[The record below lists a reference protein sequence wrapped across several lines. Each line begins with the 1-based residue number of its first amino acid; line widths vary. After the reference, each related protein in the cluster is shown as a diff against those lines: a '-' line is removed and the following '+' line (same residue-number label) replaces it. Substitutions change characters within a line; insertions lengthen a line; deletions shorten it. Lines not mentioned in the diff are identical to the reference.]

1 MTEETKLNL
10 LSEKRTRRK
19 ERGMKYWVLCLL
31 IPVLVWGCQP
41 VRSKATLEKLYELD
55 PGGKIYVSPALKNN
69 PPRRVAILPFR
80 SSIGP
85 GRIEGSRSLYTILTG
100 NGNEE
105 AQRMADRMRE
115 AFFGQFAQ
123 LEFQEL
129 KITQVDRILAENG
142 LRSWEEVRTLAP
154 QRLGELLGADALI
167 YGEVTQFDYYYAF
180 LYAQLAAG
188 LSIEMIDTRSG
199 EVLWRAHDARRDH
212 AIRIS
217 IDPVG
222 LGVGLFQI
230 AFHLRPISM
239 MRAMDE
245 ACREL
250 VATIPPPHFPPEKS

>member
-1 MTEETKLNL
+1 
-10 LSEKRTRRK
+10 
-19 ERGMKYWVLCLL
+19 MKYWILGLL
-31 IPVLVWGCQP
+31 VPILIWGCQP
-41 VRSKATLEKLYELD
+41 VRNKATLERIYELD
-55 PGGKIYVSPALKNN
+55 PGGKIYVSAALKKN

-85 GRIEGSRSLYTILTG
+85 GRIEGSGSLYRILTG
-100 NGNEE
+100 NGNDE
-105 AQRMADRMRE
+105 ATKMAKRMRE
-115 AFFGQFAQ
+115 AFYGQFAQ
-123 LEFQEL
+123 LEFEEL
-129 KITQVDRILAENG
+129 KMTRVDRILAEKG
-142 LRSWEEVRTLAP
+142 LGSWEEIRALP
-154 QRLGELLGADALI
+154 PRRLGEILGADALI

-188 LSIEMIDTRSG
+188 LSIEMVDARSG

-250 VATIPPPHFPPEKS
+250 VATIPPPQFLLKSPEGPPDGSPAGG